1 MNILVIGAHP
11 DDMEFG
17 CGGTLLKLADKGCG
31 MNLLVMTQ
39 GGAGGDEQTRVQ
51 EQLSAAKML
60 GANLMWGGFEDTN
73 LPISREIIR
82 IIETAIIRVQPD
94 MVFCHYPQD
103 THQDHRQIGTAALS
117 AARGVRS
124 FLFYEGPSSMDFS
137 PSVFTDI
144 GNELPRKLELLK
156 CHRSQ
161 VDKTNIPHLS
171 ILESAQSTAIYRGMQ
186 NRVKFAEGFMP
197 HRLALDHII
206 GL

>member
-17 CGGTLLKLADKGCG
+17 CGGTLLKLSAKGCKL
-31 MNLLVMTQ
+31 NLLVMTQ
-39 GGAGGDEQTRVQ
+39 GGAGGAENTRVG
-51 EQLSAAKML
+51 EQIAAAKML
-60 GANLMWGGFEDTN
+60 KANLLWGGFEDTN

-82 IIETAIIRVQPD
+82 IIETAIVRLKPD
-94 MVFCHYPQD
+94 ILFCHHPQD

-117 AARGVRS
+117 AGRNARN
-124 FLFYEGPSSMDFS
+124 FLFYEGPSTMDFA
-137 PSVFTDI
+137 PSVFSDI
-144 GNELPRKLELLK
+144 GGVLPKKLELLK

-161 VDKTNIPHLS
+161 VNKTNVPRLS

-186 NRVKFAEGFMP
+186 NRVKYAEGFMP
-197 HRLALDHII
+197 HRLALDYFL